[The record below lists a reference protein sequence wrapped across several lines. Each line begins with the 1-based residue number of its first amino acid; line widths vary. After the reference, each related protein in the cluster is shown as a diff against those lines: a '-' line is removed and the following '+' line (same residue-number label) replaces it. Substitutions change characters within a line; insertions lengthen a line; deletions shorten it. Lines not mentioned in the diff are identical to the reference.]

1 MTQIATIAKMQ
12 RKRCAVMIFD
22 DFLIRAAIAAVGV
35 AIAAAPLGCFVVWRR
50 MAYVGDATA
59 YAAILGVAL
68 ALALSVLVIW
78 GILLI
83 AIGMAFTV
91 SALGERGATTDSL
104 LGVLAYSALAAG
116 LVAASLLSPGKL
128 DLMAYL
134 FGDILVVS
142 KADLALILGGA
153 CAVSFLLIRRWRALV
168 TTIVSL
174 DLAYAAGYSPRK
186 AQLVLTLA
194 LALALVVAIAIKVVG
209 ALLIGAMLIIPVAAV
224 RPLARGPEAMVLLA
238 TSAAVVAALGGLQA
252 SLWFE
257 TPTGPSIVCTAALMF
272 ALPFALRSIFGRG

>member
-68 ALALSVLVIW
+68 ALSVLVIW

-104 LGVLAYSALAAG
+104 LGVLANSALAAG

-194 LALALVVAIAIKVVG
+194 LALVVAIAIKVVG

-224 RPLARGPEAMVLLA
+224 RPWARGPEAMVLLA

>member
-68 ALALSVLVIW
+68 ALSVLVIW

-83 AIGMAFTV
+83 AIGIAFTV

-104 LGVLAYSALAAG
+104 LGVLDYSALAAG

-194 LALALVVAIAIKVVG
+194 LALVVAIAIKVVG

-224 RPLARGPEAMVLLA
+224 RPWARGPEAMVLLA

-257 TPTGPSIVCTAALMF
+257 TPTGPSIVYTAALMF

>member
-68 ALALSVLVIW
+68 ALSVLVIW

-91 SALGERGATTDSL
+91 SALGERGATTDSCSVFWPIL
-104 LGVLAYSALAAG
+104 LWR
-116 LVAASLLSPGKL
+116 
-128 DLMAYL
+128 
-134 FGDILVVS
+134 
-142 KADLALILGGA
+142 LGWWQRA
-153 CAVSFLLIRRWRALV
+153 CS
-168 TTIVSL
+168 
-174 DLAYAAGYSPRK
+174 
-186 AQLVLTLA
+186 
-194 LALALVVAIAIKVVG
+194 
-209 ALLIGAMLIIPVAAV
+209 V
-224 RPLARGPEAMVLLA
+224 REN
-238 TSAAVVAALGGLQA
+238 
-252 SLWFE
+252 
-257 TPTGPSIVCTAALMF
+257 
-272 ALPFALRSIFGRG
+272 

>member
-1 MTQIATIAKMQ
+1 
-12 RKRCAVMIFD
+12 MIFD

-194 LALALVVAIAIKVVG
+194 LALVVAIAIKVV
-209 ALLIGAMLIIPVAAV
+209 GAMLIIPVAAV
-224 RPLARGPEAMVLLA
+224 RPWARGPEAMVLLA

-257 TPTGPSIVCTAALMF
+257 TPTGPSIVYTAALMF

>member
-194 LALALVVAIAIKVVG
+194 LALVVAIAIKVV
-209 ALLIGAMLIIPVAAV
+209 GAMLIIPVAAV
-224 RPLARGPEAMVLLA
+224 RPWARGPEAMVLLA

-257 TPTGPSIVCTAALMF
+257 TPTGPSIVYTAALMF

>member
-59 YAAILGVAL
+59 YAAILGV

-194 LALALVVAIAIKVVG
+194 LALVVAIAIKVVG

-224 RPLARGPEAMVLLA
+224 RPWARGPEAMVLLA

>member
-1 MTQIATIAKMQ
+1 
-12 RKRCAVMIFD
+12 MIFD

-68 ALALSVLVIW
+68 ALSVLVIW

-104 LGVLAYSALAAG
+104 LGVLANSALAAG

-153 CAVSFLLIRRWRALV
+153 CAVSFLLIWRWRALV

-194 LALALVVAIAIKVVG
+194 LALVVAIAMKVVG
-209 ALLIGAMLIIPVAAV
+209 ALLIGAMLIIPVAA
-224 RPLARGPEAMVLLA
+224 LGAGP
-238 TSAAVVAALGGLQA
+238 
-252 SLWFE
+252 
-257 TPTGPSIVCTAALMF
+257 
-272 ALPFALRSIFGRG
+272 

>member
-1 MTQIATIAKMQ
+1 
-12 RKRCAVMIFD
+12 
-22 DFLIRAAIAAVGV
+22 
-35 AIAAAPLGCFVVWRR
+35 
-50 MAYVGDATA
+50 MAYVGDATV
-59 YAAILGVAL
+59 YTAILGVAL
-68 ALALSVLVIW
+68 ALSVPVIW

-153 CAVSFLLIRRWRALV
+153 CAVSFLLIWRWRALI

-186 AQLVLTLA
+186 EQLVLTLA
-194 LALALVVAIAIKVVG
+194 LALVVVIAIKVVG

-224 RPLARGPEAMVLLA
+224 RPWARGPEAMVLLA

>member
-50 MAYVGDATA
+50 MAHVGDATA
-59 YAAILGVAL
+59 YAAILGV

-104 LGVLAYSALAAG
+104 LGVLANSALAAG

-153 CAVSFLLIRRWRALV
+153 CAVSFLLIWRWRALV

-194 LALALVVAIAIKVVG
+194 LALVVAIAIKVVG

-224 RPLARGPEAMVLLA
+224 RPWARGPEAMVLLA

>member
-59 YAAILGVAL
+59 YAAISGV

-83 AIGMAFTV
+83 AIGIAFTV

-104 LGVLAYSALAAG
+104 LGVLDYSALAAG

-194 LALALVVAIAIKVVG
+194 LALVVAIAIKVVG

-224 RPLARGPEAMVLLA
+224 RPWARGPEAMVLLA

>member
-59 YAAILGVAL
+59 
-68 ALALSVLVIW
+68 
-78 GILLI
+78 
-83 AIGMAFTV
+83 FTV
-91 SALGERGATTDSL
+91 SAIGERGATTDSL

-153 CAVSFLLIRRWRALV
+153 CAVSFLLIWRWRALI

-186 AQLVLTLA
+186 EQLVLT

-224 RPLARGPEAMVLLA
+224 RPWARGPEAMVLLA

>member
-50 MAYVGDATA
+50 MAHVGDATA
-59 YAAILGVAL
+59 YAAILGV

-83 AIGMAFTV
+83 AIGIAFTV

-104 LGVLAYSALAAG
+104 LGVLDYSALAAG

-194 LALALVVAIAIKVVG
+194 FALVVAIAIKVVG

-224 RPLARGPEAMVLLA
+224 RPWARGPEAMVLLA

-257 TPTGPSIVCTAALMF
+257 TPTGPSIVYTAALMF

>member
-59 YAAILGVAL
+59 YAAILGV

-153 CAVSFLLIRRWRALV
+153 CAVSFLLIWRWRALI

-186 AQLVLTLA
+186 EQLVLT

-224 RPLARGPEAMVLLA
+224 RPWAWSPEAMVLLA

-257 TPTGPSIVCTAALMF
+257 SPTGPSIVCTAALMF

>member
-1 MTQIATIAKMQ
+1 MFRGLAPHGLCGRRHGLCGDLRRSAG
-12 RKRCAVMIFD
+12 AVCSGDLGNFTD
-22 DFLIRAAIAAVGV
+22 CDWHGLHGLGLRRA
-35 AIAAAPLGCFVVWRR
+35 C
-50 MAYVGDATA
+50 
-59 YAAILGVAL
+59 
-68 ALALSVLVIW
+68 
-78 GILLI
+78 
-83 AIGMAFTV
+83 
-91 SALGERGATTDSL
+91 ATTDSL

-153 CAVSFLLIRRWRALV
+153 CAVSFLLIWRWRALI

-186 AQLVLTLA
+186 EQLVLTLA
-194 LALALVVAIAIKVVG
+194 LALVVEIAIKVVG

>member
-1 MTQIATIAKMQ
+1 VFRGLAPHGLCG
-12 RKRCAVMIFD
+12 RCHGLCGDLRRSAGAGAVCSGDLGNFTD
-22 DFLIRAAIAAVGV
+22 CDWHGLHGLGLRRA
-35 AIAAAPLGCFVVWRR
+35 C
-50 MAYVGDATA
+50 
-59 YAAILGVAL
+59 
-68 ALALSVLVIW
+68 
-78 GILLI
+78 
-83 AIGMAFTV
+83 
-91 SALGERGATTDSL
+91 ATTDSL

-153 CAVSFLLIRRWRALV
+153 CAVSFLLIWRWRALI

-186 AQLVLTLA
+186 EQLVLT

-224 RPLARGPEAMVLLA
+224 RPLARGLEAMVLLA

>member
-1 MTQIATIAKMQ
+1 M
-12 RKRCAVMIFD
+12 
-22 DFLIRAAIAAVGV
+22 
-35 AIAAAPLGCFVVWRR
+35 
-50 MAYVGDATA
+50 
-59 YAAILGVAL
+59 
-68 ALALSVLVIW
+68 IW

-153 CAVSFLLIRRWRALV
+153 CAVSFLLIWRWRALI

-224 RPLARGPEAMVLLA
+224 RPWSRGPEAMVLLA

>member
-1 MTQIATIAKMQ
+1 
-12 RKRCAVMIFD
+12 MIFD

-68 ALALSVLVIW
+68 ALSVLVIW

-104 LGVLAYSALAAG
+104 LGVLDYSALAAG

-174 DLAYAAGYSPRK
+174 DLAYAAAYSPRK
-186 AQLVLTLA
+186 AQLVLT

-224 RPLARGPEAMVLLA
+224 RPWARGPEAMVLLA

>member
-50 MAYVGDATA
+50 MAHVGDATA
-59 YAAILGVAL
+59 YAAILGV

-83 AIGMAFTV
+83 AIGIAFTV

-104 LGVLAYSALAAG
+104 LGVLDYSALAAG

-194 LALALVVAIAIKVVG
+194 LALVVAIAIKVVG

-224 RPLARGPEAMVLLA
+224 RPWARGPEAMVLLA

-257 TPTGPSIVCTAALMF
+257 TPTGPSIVYTAALMF

>member
-1 MTQIATIAKMQ
+1 
-12 RKRCAVMIFD
+12 MILD

-50 MAYVGDATA
+50 MAYVGDATV

-68 ALALSVLVIW
+68 ALSVPVIC

-91 SALGERGATTDSL
+91 SALGERGATTDRL
-104 LGVLAYSALAAG
+104 LGVVAYSALAAG

-153 CAVSFLLIRRWRALV
+153 CAVSFLLIWRWRALI

-186 AQLVLTLA
+186 EQLVLT

-209 ALLIGAMLIIPVAAV
+209 ALLVGAMLIIPVAAV
-224 RPLARGPEAMVLLA
+224 RPLARGPEALVLLA

>member
-50 MAYVGDATA
+50 MAHVGDATA
-59 YAAILGVAL
+59 YAAILGV

-104 LGVLAYSALAAG
+104 LGVLANSALAAG
-116 LVAASLLSPGKL
+116 LVAASLISPGKL

-153 CAVSFLLIRRWRALV
+153 CAVSFLLIWRWRALV

-194 LALALVVAIAIKVVG
+194 LALVVAIAIKVVG

-224 RPLARGPEAMVLLA
+224 RPWARGPEAMVLLA

>member
-50 MAYVGDATA
+50 MAYVGDATV
-59 YAAILGVAL
+59 YTAILGVAL

-91 SALGERGATTDSL
+91 SAIGERGATTDSL

-153 CAVSFLLIRRWRALV
+153 CAVSFLLIWRWRALI

-186 AQLVLTLA
+186 EQLVLTLA
-194 LALALVVAIAIKVVG
+194 LALVVEIAIKVVG

-224 RPLARGPEAMVLLA
+224 RPLARGLEAMVLLA

>member
-68 ALALSVLVIW
+68 ALSVLVIW

-104 LGVLAYSALAAG
+104 LGVLDYSALAAG

-174 DLAYAAGYSPRK
+174 DLAYAAAYSPRK
-186 AQLVLTLA
+186 AQLVLT

-224 RPLARGPEAMVLLA
+224 RPWARGPEAMVLLA

>member
-50 MAYVGDATA
+50 MAYVGDATV
-59 YAAILGVAL
+59 YTAILGVAL
-68 ALALSVLVIW
+68 ALSVPVIW

-153 CAVSFLLIRRWRALV
+153 CAVSFLLIWRWRALI

-186 AQLVLTLA
+186 AQLVLT

-257 TPTGPSIVCTAALMF
+257 TPTGPSIVYTAALMF
-272 ALPFALRSIFGRG
+272 ALPFALRSIFRRG